1 MSGLQELQKVDPPVP
16 GCGYQTTN
24 VSYMLLKEPKTLKS
38 GKPLLGFMKLRGS
51 HANMDLASRDA
62 ERIINEVDSKFMVM
76 QFPSGRWIPITEDSS
91 ICGDITDVA
100 DRDHQ
105 LPNTDGKLSSL
116 RDQAAK
122 EKQSSDQKIIRELRE
137 REDQLKNEGDVTDDP
152 TSVSYYAMKRVT
164 EMRLTENIEG
174 LQKKLAMMTEKRSEV
189 WTELRTIEAS
199 YPEHT
204 DQWLDNYNEK
214 RKETGL
220 PDYVPSSTAFD
231 EYNAFTLPSDE

>member
-16 GCGYQTTN
+16 GCGYQVSN
-24 VSYMLLKEPKTLKS
+24 VSLMLLKEPKPLKS
-38 GKPLLGFMKLRGS
+38 GKPLVGFMKLRGS
-51 HANMDLASRDA
+51 HATMELASKDA

-152 TSVSYYAMKRVT
+152 SSLSYYAMKRVT
-164 EMRLTENIEG
+164 EMRLTENIES
-174 LQKKLAMMTEKRSEV
+174 LQKKLAMMTEKRGEV
-189 WTELRTIEAS
+189 WTELRTLEGS
-199 YPEHT
+199 YPEYT

-214 RKETGL
+214 RKESGL
-220 PDYVPSSTAFD
+220 PDYVPSGTAFD
-231 EYNAFTLPSDE
+231 EYNAFTIPSSE